1 MKYKLTS
8 ECNLEFRG
16 NIWNLKKK
24 GHFWQCV
31 TQKYIK
37 ITPFSEKKALF
48 CQILQRAA
56 SNYRMLISSG
66 LFPEHYQV
74 FTVNNV

>member
-37 ITPFSEKKALF
+37 ITPFSEKKGTFL
-48 CQILQRAA
+48 
-56 SNYRMLISSG
+56 SNITKGSIQLPDADFFWII
-66 LFPEHYQV
+66 P
-74 FTVNNV
+74 